1 MVGCVR
7 LFFRSLAL
15 RADGSASASVT
26 GWGEVCSEPEL
37 RGRGIVGLV
46 HRAALARMHG
56 GGGGGAAPP
65 PCALALLHA
74 AAGVASMY
82 EKFGFAAC
90 LPIPYGQL
98 AVGRSLPP
106 APAPAA
112 APAALPG
119 PPRARQR
126 AAGFD
131 ADWAALEALRAAQAA
146 RLGLVGWTLRSEAY
160 WRRWVRYAARSA
172 ALVREVQRGGGA
184 GSSSA
189 EAEGSYAIAAYGYAR
204 WREGA
209 WRAMDWVSVG
219 GAAAAALGGGSGGG
233 GGGGGAPEAQAL
245 PLLAAF
251 AAALLAAGQAFHAA
265 AGDAAPVPPQ
275 DASQLLPGGALALAL
290 PLALLQ
296 DVCGGGG
303 GEAREAPALADRGW
317 MALDLRPQ
325 AASAEGGALQA
336 LAAAAAQGKFLAYP
350 ADYF

>member
-1 MVGCVR
+1 MR

-46 HRAALARMHG
+46 LREALARMHG

-112 APAALPG
+112 ALPG
-119 PPRARQR
+119 HPRARLR
-126 AAGFD
+126 AADFD

-172 ALVREVQRGGGA
+172 ALVLEVQRGGGA

-219 GAAAAALGGGSGGG
+219 GAAAAALGGGS
-233 GGGGGAPEAQAL
+233 GGAPEAQAL

-303 GEAREAPALADRGW
+303 GGEAREAPALADRGW